1 MGIQTI
7 VDPEGGKTGRAKID
21 VKIFLLETFFRWTS
35 IIPVCLCV
43 SVGMC
48 GCVCICEC
56 VWVCVGGC
64 VGGCVGVCGRV
75 GMSAALMR

>member
-35 IIPVCLCV
+35 IIPV
-43 SVGMC
+43 
-48 GCVCICEC
+48 
-56 VWVCVGGC
+56 
-64 VGGCVGVCGRV
+64 
-75 GMSAALMR
+75 